1 VYRRCD
7 IIKKEGEAH
16 LKDRKLKRTAIFI
29 GIFAAVIL
37 GSIIF
42 MRIFRPPPEPE
53 PLFPTTGEIT
63 SMTEETTTE
72 EESTTEPPEWI
83 TEPTTV
89 SMTDTAAGV
98 APGRTATTVR
108 TTARTNT
115 AVARTTTVAPR
126 PATTRAPTTTTRAP
140 VTTASPPATTMRT
153 TTRATTTKSRTT
165 IRPPTTTRTTTT
177 TARPPTT
184 TSAADSLIAYG
195 IDYGKSIGLTY
206 RPQLTQGGE
215 AVSGATQQAIRSKL
229 DQAKESGTKEF
240 NIYSVRQGSTQTI
253 YIIWKR

>member
-1 VYRRCD
+1 MYRRCA

-16 LKDRKLKRTAIFI
+16 LKDKKLKRTAIFI

-37 GSIIF
+37 LSIIF

-63 SMTEETTTE
+63 STTEESTAE
-72 EESTTEPPEWI
+72 EESTTEPPEWT
-83 TEPTTV
+83 TEPTTATMPD
-89 SMTDTAAGV
+89 MTT
-98 APGRTATTVR
+98 RITTAT
-108 TTARTNT
+108 
-115 AVARTTTVAPR
+115 RTTTRNSTAATRTTTAAPR
-126 PATTRAPTTTTRAP
+126 PATTRAPATTTRAP
-140 VTTASPPATTMRT
+140 ATTTKPPATTTRT
-153 TTRATTTKSRTT
+153 TTRATTTTRTT
-165 IRPPTTTRTTTT
+165 TRPTTTRPPTT

-215 AVSGATQQAIRSKL
+215 AISGATQEAIRGKL
-229 DQAKESGTKEF
+229 DQAKASGAKEF
-240 NIYSVRQGSTQTI
+240 NVYSTRQGNTQTL